1 MGKELF
7 TAKQFIKAIP
17 NTGGI
22 ITKIAERVGCAWHT
36 AKKYIEQYPTIQQ
49 AYQNECER
57 VLDIAESALIKSV
70 TEQEAWAVK
79 YILSTKGKKR
89 GYVERQELE
98 HGGDKDAPLR
108 IEVVYANSPIG
119 ASGVPPR
126 TSED

>member
-57 VLDIAESALIKSV
+57 VLDIAESALIKSI

-79 YILSTKGKKR
+79 YMLSTKGKKR
-89 GYVERQELE
+89 GYVERQELD
-98 HGGDKDAPLR
+98 HSGGIDVTIVDWDEP
-108 IEVVYANSPIG
+108 
-119 ASGVPPR
+119 
-126 TSED
+126 DQD